1 MSNSGNKGEKMSEV
15 LDEIKEDL
23 PSMSEA
29 QRLAYEIYLES
40 PSITNDWT
48 PITEKALQAKLK
60 EKGFSVG
67 AGSINRWKKKFKW
80 AEALEAKLA
89 LAIASDDNKEL
100 IKNSALKTATKNT
113 QVSIELNN
121 ELVAT
126 GYDIAY
132 NEFAILKAKS
142 DAGALDM
149 KDFKK
154 FSELMKIFTD
164 REDRMLDRL
173 AQIPRINISAEQILG
188 KLEVIDIEVEE

>member
-1 MSNSGNKGEKMSEV
+1 MSEANVQFLADDVAPMSEV
-15 LDEIKEDL
+15 QK
-23 PSMSEA
+23 
-29 QRLAYEIYLES
+29 LAYELYLDS

-60 EKGFSVG
+60 ELGHSVG
-67 AGSINRWKKKFKW
+67 SGSINRWKKKFKW

-89 LAIASDDNKEL
+89 VAMASDDSREL
-100 IKNSALKTATKNT
+100 VKSSALKTATKNT

-121 ELVAT
+121 ALVAT
-126 GYDIAY
+126 GYEIAY

-154 FSELMKIFTD
+154 YSELMKIFTD

-173 AQIPRINISAEQILG
+173 AQIPRVSISAEQILG
-188 KLEVIDIEVEE
+188 KLEVIDIEVEK

>member
-1 MSNSGNKGEKMSEV
+1 M
-15 LDEIKEDL
+15 
-23 PSMSEA
+23 
-29 QRLAYEIYLES
+29 
-40 PSITNDWT
+40 
-48 PITEKALQAKLK
+48 KLY
-60 EKGFSVG
+60 F
-67 AGSINRWKKKFKW
+67 NNN
-80 AEALEAKLA
+80 
-89 LAIASDDNKEL
+89 NKEL

-121 ELVAT
+121 ALVAT
-126 GYDIAY
+126 GYEIAY

-142 DAGALDM
+142 DAGPLDM

>member
-1 MSNSGNKGEKMSEV
+1 MSEIV
-15 LDEIKEDL
+15 TEIKEAQEL
-23 PSMSEA
+23 PPMSDA
-29 QRLAYEIYLES
+29 QRLAYEIYVNS
-40 PSITNDWT
+40 PDITNDWT

-67 AGSINRWKKKFKW
+67 AGSINRWKKKFNW
-80 AEALEAKLA
+80 TGALEAKLA
-89 LAIASDDNKEL
+89 IALSCYDNKEL
-100 IKNSALKTATKNT
+100 IKSSALKTATKNT

-121 ELVAT
+121 ALVAT
-126 GYDIAY
+126 GYEIAY

-142 DAGALDM
+142 EAGALDM

-173 AQIPRINISAEQILG
+173 AQIPRINISAEQILN